1 MKYFK
6 LVLGVII
13 GLLAVTLVAE
23 IVEFIIVKSISDKSF
38 GYLQENQ
45 SEYFNIRNR
54 NSILIAKIGY
64 SLFAGIIGGY
74 LATWISKTMS
84 NITIWILIVIQII
97 SLIWG
102 GFFSDLSSTGPIW
115 MWIYLL
121 IVVPSGIWIGYKWR
135 TNNAL
140 QNSVKIIEK

>member
-6 LVLGVII
+6 LLLGVII
-13 GLLAVTLVAE
+13 GLLVITFVAE
-23 IVEFIIVKSISDKSF
+23 VIEFTIVKLISHKSF
-38 GYLQENQ
+38 KELQANQ

-54 NSILIAKIGY
+54 NWILVSKIFY

-74 LATWISKTMS
+74 LATWISKKMS
-84 NITIWILIVIQII
+84 EITILVLIIIQII

-115 MWIYLL
+115 MWAYLL
-121 IVVPSGIWIGYKWR
+121 IITPIGIWIGYKWR
-135 TNNAL
+135 RKNTL
-140 QNSVKIIEK
+140 QQQ